1 MDNGCKGFY
10 EAGWGQTIRA
20 ANLKEFIG
28 TRGRIT
34 LEMALYRSGDSE
46 EGDLITI
53 YHKDTEVY
61 ESVNVK
67 TEYKNMYAQLNTLID
82 MIENDTEGNPTID
95 EAWRAFTVALAA
107 DEALQN
113 DTTILVDEFGK

>member
-1 MDNGCKGFY
+1 
-10 EAGWGQTIRA
+10 
-20 ANLKEFIG
+20 
-28 TRGRIT
+28 
-34 LEMALYRSGDSE
+34 
-46 EGDLITI
+46 
-53 YHKDTEVY
+53 
-61 ESVNVK
+61 
-67 TEYKNMYAQLNTLID
+67 MYAQLNTLID